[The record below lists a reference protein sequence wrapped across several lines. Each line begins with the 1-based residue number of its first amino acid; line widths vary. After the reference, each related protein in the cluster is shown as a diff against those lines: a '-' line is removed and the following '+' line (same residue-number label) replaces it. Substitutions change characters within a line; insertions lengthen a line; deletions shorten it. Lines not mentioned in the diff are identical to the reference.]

1 MSLLDLMAVDPAKLK
16 TEERLIVAAVKV
28 FSQYPV
34 ELASTRMIAKEA
46 GVSLSAIPYYF
57 KTKENLYQAAIERM
71 VDFVEEGANREFA
84 ALPPIDT
91 LSVEEAQA
99 VLQGLIELMIEGL
112 CTAPHAVMFAKI
124 LMREHLSPSPVYD
137 VIYQRFVKRLFNNAI
152 RLIQRI
158 APQTSDHEALMKI
171 IWTFGQIVGFRVG
184 REMLKRHDKDFVG
197 FSPEEISE
205 IKALILRS
213 IFRELELEQAS

>member
-16 TEERLIVAAVKV
+16 TEERLIVAAIKV

-34 ELASTRMIAKEA
+34 ELASTRMIAKGA

-71 VDFVEEGANREFA
+71 VDFVEEGANQKFA

-91 LSVEEAQA
+91 LSVEEAKV

-112 CTAPHAVMFAKI
+112 CTSPHAVMFAKI

-137 VIYQRFVKRLFNNAI
+137 VIYQRFVKELFNNAI